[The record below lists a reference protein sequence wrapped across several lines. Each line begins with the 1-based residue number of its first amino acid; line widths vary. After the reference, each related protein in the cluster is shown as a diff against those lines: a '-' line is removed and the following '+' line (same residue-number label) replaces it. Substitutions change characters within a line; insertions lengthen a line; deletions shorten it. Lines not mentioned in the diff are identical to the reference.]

1 MKLREAV
8 VDRVAGLQVFE
19 IKTDVSYYAFS
30 TQARHICNITHRIW
44 KQPVLLDICI
54 RRLP

>member
-19 IKTDVSYYAFS
+19 IKADVSYYAFS
-30 TQARHICNITHRIW
+30 TQARHIGNITHQIW
-44 KQPVLLDICI
+44 K
-54 RRLP
+54 